1 MIVVRGR
8 NAHVA
13 KNEVCEKFCFDTRE
27 IEKNDTFLGIKGERI
42 DGSILWK
49 EALDNGAKI
58 VIVEN
63 INFTYSEMEAYKSKN
78 KVLA

>member
-1 MIVVRGR
+1 MKKELLVKDVIRITKGKLIMG
-8 NAHVA
+8 NE
-13 KNEVCEKFCFDTRE
+13 NEVCEKFCFDTRD
-27 IEKNDTFLGIKGERI
+27 IEKNDTFLGIKGERM

-63 INFTYSEMEAYKSKN
+63 INFT
-78 KVLA
+78 